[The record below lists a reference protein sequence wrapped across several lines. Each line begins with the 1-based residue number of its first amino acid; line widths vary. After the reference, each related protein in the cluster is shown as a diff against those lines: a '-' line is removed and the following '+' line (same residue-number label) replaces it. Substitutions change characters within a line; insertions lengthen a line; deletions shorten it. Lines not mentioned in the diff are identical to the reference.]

1 MRAGDM
7 RRRLTIQARSQA
19 RDPLNQQV
27 LSWADVATVWADIQ
41 TLTGKELLAAA
52 AVQTQLTHVV
62 RIRYQAQ
69 FSDPKVMAAM
79 RCVYGSRFFNISASI
94 DVDEQHR
101 VIELLCQEGPSNG

>member
-7 RRRLTIQARSQA
+7 RRRLTIQVRGTTQ
-19 RDPLNQQV
+19 DTFNQQV
-27 LSWADVATVWADIQ
+27 TTWTDVATVWADIQ

-52 AVQTQLTHVV
+52 ATQTQLTHIV

-69 FSDPKVMAAM
+69 FANPKVMAAM
-79 RCVYGSRFFNISASI
+79 RCMYGTRIFNISASI

-101 VIELLCQEGPSNG
+101 IIELLCQEGPSNG